1 MENQTSLW
9 RTETLLG
16 SNWIS
21 VTASPTTIFVGAVI
35 TAQFQIPKHV
45 LYGVI
50 LMLSILGNAAVV
62 YIILQSRR
70 RIRKTSYVLL
80 VLNLAICDAI
90 TPTVSI
96 PIDWIFEEQDHR
108 WTLGAVLCK
117 VLWPLQTMF
126 STSSALTL
134 AMICYDRYRAVVH
147 PFKARRVTKTHIKH
161 CIFVIHFASCIFVIP
176 YAVVLDLKGNDCDE
190 HWPSPITSYRKAYT
204 LILFLVQ
211 YVTPLTLMVT
221 LHSLAL
227 KTLRGQSKPLREGST
242 HSNASESMSSMQFR
256 ISARK
261 KMQNIRVTKMFVTV
275 VMVFALSMFP
285 NQVLWLWVDFG
296 NGGEN
301 EYFVVISA
309 VCRLFTYSNSV
320 LNPII
325 YGFYSREL
333 RFGKAKLTSTT
344 SEGRN
349 PGHSLDFSYEEQRSA
364 NGMDKAES
372 LNRGLHNRKH
382 KKAIHHKSHCSGFS
396 YAEHRSAN
404 EVDKADSVNRG
415 LRDTRRKKAI
425 HHNSNAT
432 GEQRILQNFI
442 LESITNHPLPLKEDC
457 HQNEAPQGPMNP
469 IENCAIAQNG
479 VLRSPLSPLHN
490 SESSEERQHVSSIPN
505 YTQKHFDNIRES
517 NC

>member
-9 RTETLLG
+9 WTETRLG
-16 SNWIS
+16 SNWTS

-161 CIFVIHFASCIFVIP
+161 CIFVIHFTSCIFVIP

-190 HWPSPITSYRKAYT
+190 HWPSPVTSYRKAYT

-211 YVTPLTLMVT
+211 YGIPLTLMVT
-221 LHSLAL
+221 LHSLAI
-227 KTLRGQSKPLREGST
+227 KTLRGQSKLLRERST
-242 HSNASESMSSMQFR
+242 HSNASEWMSSMQFR

-325 YGFYSREL
+325 YGFYSREF

-344 SEGRN
+344 SEGRI
-349 PGHSLDFSYEEQRSA
+349 PGHSLGFSYEEHRSA
-364 NGMDKAES
+364 NGMDKADS

-382 KKAIHHKSHCSGFS
+382 KKAI
-396 YAEHRSAN
+396 Y
-404 EVDKADSVNRG
+404 
-415 LRDTRRKKAI
+415 
-425 HHNSNAT
+425 HNSNAT

-457 HQNEAPQGPMNP
+457 QQNEAPQGPMKS
-469 IENCAIAQNG
+469 IENCAIAQND

-490 SESSEERQHVSSIPN
+490 SESSEEMQHVSSIPN

>member
-1 MENQTSLW
+1 
-9 RTETLLG
+9 
-16 SNWIS
+16 
-21 VTASPTTIFVGAVI
+21 
-35 TAQFQIPKHV
+35 
-45 LYGVI
+45 
-50 LMLSILGNAAVV
+50 MLSILGNAAVV

-161 CIFVIHFASCIFVIP
+161 CIFVIHFTSCIFVIP

-190 HWPSPITSYRKAYT
+190 HWPSPVTSYRKAYT

-211 YVTPLTLMVT
+211 YGIPLTLMVT
-221 LHSLAL
+221 LHSLAI
-227 KTLRGQSKPLREGST
+227 KTLRGQSKLLRERST
-242 HSNASESMSSMQFR
+242 HSNASEWMSSMQFR

-325 YGFYSREL
+325 YGFYSREF

-344 SEGRN
+344 SEGRI
-349 PGHSLDFSYEEQRSA
+349 PGHSLGFSYEEHRSA
-364 NGMDKAES
+364 NGMDKADS

-382 KKAIHHKSHCSGFS
+382 
-396 YAEHRSAN
+396 
-404 EVDKADSVNRG
+404 
-415 LRDTRRKKAI
+415 KKAI

-457 HQNEAPQGPMNP
+457 QQNEAPQGPMKS
-469 IENCAIAQNG
+469 IENCAIAQND

-490 SESSEERQHVSSIPN
+490 SESSEEMQHVSSIPN

>member
-1 MENQTSLW
+1 
-9 RTETLLG
+9 
-16 SNWIS
+16 
-21 VTASPTTIFVGAVI
+21 
-35 TAQFQIPKHV
+35 
-45 LYGVI
+45 
-50 LMLSILGNAAVV
+50 MLSILGNAAVV

-161 CIFVIHFASCIFVIP
+161 CIFVIHFTSCIFVIP
-176 YAVVLDLKGNDCDE
+176 YVVVLDLKGNDCDE
-190 HWPSPITSYRKAYT
+190 HWPSPVTNYRKAYT

-211 YVTPLTLMVT
+211 YGIPLTLMVT
-221 LHSLAL
+221 LHSLAI
-227 KTLRGQSKPLREGST
+227 KTLRGQSKLLREGST
-242 HSNASESMSSMQFR
+242 HSNASKSMSSMQFR

-261 KMQNIRVTKMFVTV
+261 KMQNIRITKMFVTV

-325 YGFYSREL
+325 YGFYSREF

-344 SEGRN
+344 SEGRI
-349 PGHSLDFSYEEQRSA
+349 PGHSLGFSYEEHRFA
-364 NGMDKAES
+364 NGMDKADS

-382 KKAIHHKSHCSGFS
+382 
-396 YAEHRSAN
+396 
-404 EVDKADSVNRG
+404 
-415 LRDTRRKKAI
+415 KKAI

-457 HQNEAPQGPMNP
+457 QQNEAPQGPMKS
-469 IENCAIAQNG
+469 IENCAIAQND

-490 SESSEERQHVSSIPN
+490 SESSEEMQHVSSIPN

>member
-1 MENQTSLW
+1 
-9 RTETLLG
+9 
-16 SNWIS
+16 
-21 VTASPTTIFVGAVI
+21 
-35 TAQFQIPKHV
+35 
-45 LYGVI
+45 
-50 LMLSILGNAAVV
+50 MLSILGNAAVV

-90 TPTVSI
+90 TPTISI
-96 PIDWIFEEQDHR
+96 PIDWIYEEYDHR

-161 CIFVIHFASCIFVIP
+161 CIFVIHFTSCIFVIP
-176 YAVVLDLKGNDCDE
+176 YAIALDLKGNDCDE
-190 HWPSPITSYRKAYT
+190 NWPSPVTSYRKAYT

-211 YVTPLTLMVT
+211 YGIPLTLMVT

-227 KTLRGQSKPLREGST
+227 KTLRGQSKHLRVGST
-242 HSNASESMSSMQFR
+242 HSKTSESISSMQFR

-333 RFGKAKLTSTT
+333 HLGKANLTSTT

-349 PGHSLDFSYEEQRSA
+349 PGHSLGFSYEEHRSA
-364 NGMDKAES
+364 NGVDKADS
-372 LNRGLHNRKH
+372 LNRGLHNRKLE
-382 KKAIHHKSHCSGFS
+382 KAIHHKSHSLGSS

-404 EVDKADSVNRG
+404 EVDKADSVNRC
-415 LRDTRRKKAI
+415 LRHTRHEKAT

-432 GEQRILQNFI
+432 GKQRILQNVL
-442 LESITNHPLPLKEDC
+442 LESITNPPLSLKEDC
-457 HQNEAPQGPMNP
+457 KQNEAAQGPMKP
-469 IENCAIAQNG
+469 IENCTIAQNV
-479 VLRSPLSPLHN
+479 VLRSPLISLHN
-490 SESSEERQHVSSIPN
+490 SESSEEMQHVSFIPN

>member
-1 MENQTSLW
+1 
-9 RTETLLG
+9 
-16 SNWIS
+16 
-21 VTASPTTIFVGAVI
+21 
-35 TAQFQIPKHV
+35 
-45 LYGVI
+45 
-50 LMLSILGNAAVV
+50 MLSILGNAAVV

-161 CIFVIHFASCIFVIP
+161 CIFVIHFTSCIFVIP

-190 HWPSPITSYRKAYT
+190 HWPSPVTSYRKAYT

-211 YVTPLTLMVT
+211 YGIPLTLMVT
-221 LHSLAL
+221 LHSLAI
-227 KTLRGQSKPLREGST
+227 KTLRGQSKLLRERST
-242 HSNASESMSSMQFR
+242 HSNASEWMSSMQFR

-325 YGFYSREL
+325 YGFYSREF

-344 SEGRN
+344 SEGRI
-349 PGHSLDFSYEEQRSA
+349 PGHSLGFSYEEHRFA
-364 NGMDKAES
+364 NGMDKADS

-382 KKAIHHKSHCSGFS
+382 KKAI
-396 YAEHRSAN
+396 Y
-404 EVDKADSVNRG
+404 
-415 LRDTRRKKAI
+415 
-425 HHNSNAT
+425 HNSNAT

-457 HQNEAPQGPMNP
+457 QQNEAPQGPMKS
-469 IENCAIAQNG
+469 IENCAIAQND

-490 SESSEERQHVSSIPN
+490 SESSEEMQHVSSIPN

>member
-1 MENQTSLW
+1 
-9 RTETLLG
+9 
-16 SNWIS
+16 
-21 VTASPTTIFVGAVI
+21 
-35 TAQFQIPKHV
+35 
-45 LYGVI
+45 
-50 LMLSILGNAAVV
+50 MLSILGNAAVV

-161 CIFVIHFASCIFVIP
+161 CIFVIHFTSCIFVIP

-190 HWPSPITSYRKAYT
+190 HWPSPVTSYRKAYT

-211 YVTPLTLMVT
+211 YGIPLTLMVT
-221 LHSLAL
+221 LHSLAI
-227 KTLRGQSKPLREGST
+227 KTLRGQSKLLRERST
-242 HSNASESMSSMQFR
+242 HSNASEWMSSMQFR

-325 YGFYSREL
+325 YGFYSREF

-344 SEGRN
+344 SEGRI
-349 PGHSLDFSYEEQRSA
+349 PGHSLGFSYEEHRSA
-364 NGMDKAES
+364 NGMDKADS

-382 KKAIHHKSHCSGFS
+382 KKAI
-396 YAEHRSAN
+396 Y
-404 EVDKADSVNRG
+404 
-415 LRDTRRKKAI
+415 
-425 HHNSNAT
+425 HNSNAT

-457 HQNEAPQGPMNP
+457 QQNEAPQGPMKS
-469 IENCAIAQNG
+469 IENCAIAQND

-490 SESSEERQHVSSIPN
+490 SESSEEMQHVSSIPN